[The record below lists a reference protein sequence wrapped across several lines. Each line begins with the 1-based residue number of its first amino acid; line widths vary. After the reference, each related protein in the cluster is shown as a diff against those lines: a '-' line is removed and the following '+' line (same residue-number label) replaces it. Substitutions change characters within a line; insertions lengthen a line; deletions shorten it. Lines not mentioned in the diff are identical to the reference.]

1 MQWIYL
7 LLAGFLEVG
16 WTFGLKYSEGFTV
29 LVPSLITIVTL
40 AASFM
45 LFAKAMRAIEIGTA
59 YAMFTG
65 MGTAGTVIAGIL
77 ILNEP
82 TDFWRLFFIVILLAG
97 IVGLKL
103 VSKDKPAE
111 PALVAE
117 VDGEADMAG
126 DAVPAQMKERETP
139 VVSSDDR
146 EREKVGS

>member
-1 MQWIYL
+1 MQWIFL

-16 WTFGLKYSEGFTV
+16 WTFGLKYSEGFTQ
-29 LVPSLITIVTL
+29 LVPSIITVVLL

-45 LFAKAMRAIEIGTA
+45 LFARAMRTIEIGVA

-77 ILNEP
+77 VLHEP
-82 TDFWRLFFIVILLAG
+82 ADFWRLFFITLLIAG

-103 VSKDKPAE
+103 VSKDKPE
-111 PALVAE
+111 PVQVSA
-117 VDGEADMAG
+117 
-126 DAVPAQMKERETP
+126 PATAP
-139 VVSSDDR
+139 VITSGK

>member
-1 MQWIYL
+1 MQWIFL

-16 WTFGLKYSEGFTV
+16 WTFGLKYSEGFTQ
-29 LVPSLITIVTL
+29 LVPSIITVVLL

-45 LFAKAMRAIEIGTA
+45 LFARAMRTIEIGVA

-77 ILNEP
+77 VLNEP
-82 TDFWRLFFIVILLAG
+82 ADFWRLFFITLLIAG

-103 VSKDKPAE
+103 VSKDKPVPVQAQTSA
-111 PALVAE
+111 PATAPIITS
-117 VDGEADMAG
+117 G
-126 DAVPAQMKERETP
+126 K
-139 VVSSDDR
+139 